1 MHITGSE
8 RGYLHEKFRLFHT
21 RDQKELKVDWHYHTF
36 DKIVYFL
43 SGHVEYAVESESY
56 RLRPGDLHR
65 AVELLRRENV
75 AFSKVYAT
83 VGGNLE
89 ERML

>member
-1 MHITGSE
+1 MKTEFITFRSVTPAQ
-8 RGYLHEKFRLFHT
+8 RGQRVLQKAGVDVILHRTPRFMEKRGCGYCL
-21 RDQKELKVDWHYHTF
+21 
-36 DKIVYFL
+36 
-43 SGHVEYAVESESY
+43 

>member
-1 MHITGSE
+1 MNTEFITFRSVTPAQRGQRVLQKAGVDVILQRTPRFMEE
-8 RGYLHEKFRLFHT
+8 RGCGYCL
-21 RDQKELKVDWHYHTF
+21 
-36 DKIVYFL
+36 
-43 SGHVEYAVESESY
+43 

>member
-1 MHITGSE
+1 MKTEFITFRSVTPAQRGQRVLQKAGVDVVLQRTPRFMEE
-8 RGYLHEKFRLFHT
+8 RGCGYCL
-21 RDQKELKVDWHYHTF
+21 
-36 DKIVYFL
+36 
-43 SGHVEYAVESESY
+43 
-56 RLRPGDLHR
+56 RLRPADLHR

>member
-1 MHITGSE
+1 MKTEFITFRSVTPAQRGQRVLQKAGVDVILQRTPRFMEE
-8 RGYLHEKFRLFHT
+8 RGCGYCL
-21 RDQKELKVDWHYHTF
+21 
-36 DKIVYFL
+36 
-43 SGHVEYAVESESY
+43 

-65 AVELLRRENV
+65 AVDLLRRENV

>member
-1 MHITGSE
+1 MKTEFITFRSVTPAQRGQRVLQKAGVDVILQRTPRFMEE
-8 RGYLHEKFRLFHT
+8 RGCGYCL
-21 RDQKELKVDWHYHTF
+21 
-36 DKIVYFL
+36 
-43 SGHVEYAVESESY
+43 

-75 AFSKVYAT
+75 VFSKVYAT

>member
-1 MHITGSE
+1 MKTEFITFRSVTPAQRGQRVLQKAGVDVILQHTPRFMQE
-8 RGYLHEKFRLFHT
+8 RGCGYCL
-21 RDQKELKVDWHYHTF
+21 
-36 DKIVYFL
+36 
-43 SGHVEYAVESESY
+43 

>member
-1 MHITGSE
+1 MKTEFITFRSVTPAQRGQRVLQKAGVDVILQRTPRFMEE
-8 RGYLHEKFRLFHT
+8 RGCGYCL
-21 RDQKELKVDWHYHTF
+21 
-36 DKIVYFL
+36 
-43 SGHVEYAVESESY
+43 
-56 RLRPGDLHR
+56 RLRPADLHR

>member
-1 MHITGSE
+1 MKTEFITFRSVTPAQRGQRVLQKAGVDVILQRTPRWMEE
-8 RGYLHEKFRLFHT
+8 RGCGYCL
-21 RDQKELKVDWHYHTF
+21 
-36 DKIVYFL
+36 
-43 SGHVEYAVESESY
+43 
-56 RLRPGDLHR
+56 RLRPGDLLR

-83 VGGNLE
+83 IGGSLE